1 MEVKM
6 DINQAAKMI
15 EWLDEERR
23 RDKTTISTLEE
34 RLAQQQMM
42 IENMQRRLTGVE
54 SDQNVS
60 KAQTTLAVRE
70 QELIEQLRKE
80 MRQIV
85 ENSEARRL
93 NAEREAER
101 RAGVEREHLTRPVH
115 ELSQKLTEIERATTD
130 VPALQQEHDRLF
142 QSINHLQQ
150 RIDDLNKK
158 IDEPERRLAF
168 LEEQRRQDVRRLSEV
183 ETDLPEIRKQIDSIR
198 PKLTLLE
205 DLSLRNERRAQE
217 VQNSDHQ
224 RREQI
229 QEFIDQ
235 QTLIMQQRDSQ
246 INELLTR
253 FGKQDSLMQQNID
266 RFETWEEAYRQMRGI
281 IEDFQRISDRLE
293 RRINEVAEMQRLSE
307 ERFRQEWNDW
317 RTDDQKRWKQFTLS
331 NDEVWRLHDKD
342 FERFVE
348 RIDQFSNQITP
359 LRDHIDRLW
368 KLERERARLY
378 RERYQE
384 LVNEYDSKQSPLNG
398 DGLNTTSIRD
408 TGTNPTIN
416 DLTSNPTI
424 P

>member
-1 MEVKM
+1 M

-34 RLAQQQMM
+34 RLAQQQTL
-42 IENMQRRLTGVE
+42 IENLQRRVSGVE
-54 SDQNVS
+54 SDQNVT
-60 KAQTTLAVRE
+60 KAQSTLAIRE

-80 MRQIV
+80 MRQVV

-115 ELSQKLTEIERATTD
+115 ELSQKLTEIERAATD
-130 VPALQQEHDRLF
+130 VPVLQQEHDRLLA
-142 QSINHLQQ
+142 SVNHLQQ

-183 ETDLPEIRKQIDSIR
+183 ETDLPEIRKQIESIR

-205 DLSLRNERRAQE
+205 DLSLRNERRANE

-235 QTLIMQQRDSQ
+235 QTLIMQQRDKQ
-246 INELLTR
+246 IDELLNR
-253 FGKQDSLMQQNID
+253 FGKQDSLMQQNIE

-348 RIDQFSNQITP
+348 RLDQLANHMTP
-359 LRDHIDRLW
+359 LRDNIDRLW

-384 LVNEYDSKQSPLNG
+384 LVNEYDTKQTPLSH
-398 DGLNTTSIRD
+398 DPMNTTSIRE
-408 TGTNPTIN
+408 TGTNPTIT